1 MSATKCSCGERA
13 DVIVNGAYYCA
24 TCWIKY
30 YGGLNNG
37 HH

>member
-1 MSATKCSCGERA
+1 MSATKCSCGARA

-30 YGGLNNG
+30 YGGLNNV
-37 HH
+37 